1 MAYDNNSLT
10 TVIQLKSSAE
20 KAKAELDAL
29 RLVHSVLDARMD
41 AQVTAST
48 DTDAD
53 YAAEVV
59 DARVDMWA
67 NEQASLGKNIRG
79 GQSRI
84 SEALNQAQ
92 TLLQGEI
99 DALTEA
105 RLENTLNIAE
115 ANETRRREL
124 AKEEEYRTSND
135 DSLQRQIN
143 SLSEAILGIL
153 ATISENRERLGGIK

>member
-10 TVIQLKSSAE
+10 TVRQLKGSAE
-20 KAKAELDAL
+20 KAKAESDAL
-29 RLVHSVLDARMD
+29 RLAQSVLDARMD

-48 DTDAD
+48 DADAD

-59 DARVDMWA
+59 DGRVDIWA
-67 NEQASLGKNIRG
+67 NEQASLGGNIRG

-84 SEALNQAQ
+84 SDALNQAQ
-92 TLLQGEI
+92 TLLQGQI

-105 RLENTLNIAE
+105 RMENTLNIAD

-124 AKEEEYRTSND
+124 AKEEEYRTSDD

-143 SLSEAILGIL
+143 ALSEAVLGIL
-153 ATISENRERLGGIK
+153 ATISENRERLGGI

>member
-1 MAYDNNSLT
+1 MAYNNNSLT
-10 TVIQLKSSAE
+10 TVGQLKGSAE
-20 KAKAELDAL
+20 KAKAESDAL
-29 RLVHSVLDARMD
+29 WLAQSVLDARMN

-48 DTDAD
+48 VADAD

-67 NEQASLGKNIRG
+67 NEQASLGGNIRG

-84 SEALNQAQ
+84 SDALNQAQ
-92 TLLQGEI
+92 TLLQEEI

-105 RLENTLNIAE
+105 RLDNTLNIAD

-124 AKEEEYRTSND
+124 AKEEEHRTSDD

-143 SLSEAILGIL
+143 SLSEAVLGIL
-153 ATISENRERLGGIK
+153 ATISENRERLGGI